1 MPNLYFESN
10 SLESVVRAKQT
21 LYLAFFMATISLAQE
36 QQALTIE
43 ELAATL
49 PGVEAQDIFVSPV
62 PGMYEVA
69 VGPQVAY
76 VSDDGRYFIQGDLY
90 DLDSNQNLTEQRRSQ
105 ARTQVIENINPNS
118 MIVFSPAP
126 EEVKHTVTV
135 FTDIDCGYCRQLH
148 REMDQVN
155 ALGIAVRYV
164 SYPRT
169 GPDTDSWD
177 KADRV
182 WCAADRKTAFT
193 EATLAGKVPEELCNT
208 TPVASHYDFGH
219 LAGVRGTPTILTDGG
234 VQLGGYLP
242 PQELFSQ
249 LEALVGQPQ

>member
-1 MPNLYFESN
+1 MQAKW
-10 SLESVVRAKQT
+10 SLCLLATLATVSVGQENAT
-21 LYLAFFMATISLAQE
+21 LTK
-36 QQALTIE
+36 E

-49 PGVEAQDIFVSPV
+49 PGVEAHEIYDSPI

-76 VSDDGRYFIQGDLY
+76 VSEDGRYFLQGDLY
-90 DLDSNQNLTEQRRSQ
+90 DLDSNQNLTEQRR
-105 ARTQVIENINPNS
+105 ARARAGVLAGIDPAT
-118 MIVFSPAP
+118 MIVFSPPP
-126 EEVKHTVTV
+126 EDLKHTVTV

-155 ALGIAVRYV
+155 ALGIAVQYV

-182 WCAADRKTAFT
+182 WCAPDRNTAFT
-193 EATLAGKVPEELCNT
+193 EATLAGTVPEEICDA
-208 TPVASHYDFGH
+208 TPVAGHYDLGH
-219 LAGVRGTPTILTDGG
+219 LVGVRGTPTVLTDEG

-242 PQELFSQ
+242 PQELFAQ
-249 LEALVGQPQ
+249 LEALADQPE